1 MRTLM
6 IATAAIVLATT
17 AYAKTYQ
24 AGSTLTGIAHVKD
37 GDGLSIGDIPDIR
50 LQGIAAPEYSNVKRQ
65 AGGAESTAHL
75 RAYVEGKQVTCTFD
89 GTTAGRSKRPVA
101 TCTLEGKDIALVQV
115 ENGHARDCPNFS
127 KGRYAD
133 AEAKARAT
141 RDLSA
146 IYPLPGY
153 CAPR

>member
-1 MRTLM
+1 MRTLIIM
-6 IATAAIVLATT
+6 AAIVLATT
-17 AYAKTYQ
+17 AHAKTYQ
-24 AGSTLTGIAHVKD
+24 AGSTLTGVVVRVVD
-37 GDGLSIGDIPDIR
+37 GDGLSIGNIRDIR
-50 LQGIAAPEYSNVKRQ
+50 LQGIAAPEYSNVKQQ
-65 AGGAESTAHL
+65 AGGAESAAHL
-75 RAYVEGKQVTCTFD
+75 RAYVGGKEVTCTFD

-101 TCTLEGKDIALVQV
+101 VCTFEGKDIGLVQV

-146 IYPLPGY
+146 IYKLPSY
-153 CAPR
+153 CTPR